1 MERRLKGCW
10 LPLGRAG
17 AERRIGVVVA
27 AGSVVEEKWVRA
39 GLFKRVLGGEGSHG
53 LKVLFLGI
61 LASLVKLQ

>member
-1 MERRLKGCW
+1 
-10 LPLGRAG
+10 
-17 AERRIGVVVA
+17 VVVA

>member
-17 AERRIGVVVA
+17 TERRIGVVVA

-39 GLFKRVLGGEGSHG
+39 GLFKRVLVGEGSHG
-53 LKVLFLGI
+53 
-61 LASLVKLQ
+61 